1 MSDFEPRKIP
11 RQERSR
17 VTYEAMLE
25 ACALLLREEGYESL
39 TTTHVAERAGVG
51 IGTVYEFFPNKES
64 IVAAVIEQRL
74 AHLVAGAG
82 ARLDATLEMVDVD
95 GAVDFLI
102 RGLVDLVLADRE
114 LYRVFVR
121 DVPFSARLPAMQHA
135 IAALFEQAR
144 AGGERV
150 VDRVSLPH
158 VEADTWLIAR
168 MVYQAVLE
176 IAFADEAAPDT
187 ELLTRE
193 LVRLVGRMVRE
204 SEG

>member
-25 ACALLLREEGYESL
+25 ACALLLREEGYEAL
-39 TTTHVAERAGVG
+39 TTTLVAERAGVG

-95 GAVDFLI
+95 GGVEFLI

-121 DVPFSARLPAMQHA
+121 DVPFSARLPAMQQA
-135 IAALFEQAR
+135 MAALFEQAR
-144 AGGERV
+144 AGGVRIG
-150 VDRVSLPH
+150 DRVSLPH
-158 VEADTWLIAR
+158 VEADTWLMAR
-168 MVYQAVLE
+168 MVHQAVLE

-193 LVRLVGRMVRE
+193 LVRLVTRMVRE